1 MKMKTLRHAFSVLA
15 LASLTLFMQSCGK
28 EDAQPSVEQRI
39 AKTWIMTDMTATIAS
54 QTESVYAD
62 NVDPCMQDDEYTF
75 TANGAVSVFG
85 GSSKCDPDEPNPTST
100 GTYTVLDGG
109 KKISIDADGTGSE
122 TFDLDELTATSLK
135 VSQVDNS
142 LGIPIKITLIYRAK

>member
-1 MKMKTLRHAFSVLA
+1 MKMKTLRHAFSVLS
-15 LASLTLFMQSCGK
+15 LASVTLLIQSCGK

-39 AKTWIMTDMTATIAS
+39 AKTWIMSDMTATIS
-54 QTESVYAD
+54 GQTESVYAD

-75 TANGAVSVFG
+75 TANGAISVFG
-85 GSSKCDPDEPNPTST
+85 SNSKCDPDEPNPIST
-100 GTYTVLDGG
+100 GSFSILDGG
-109 KKISIDADGTGSE
+109 KKISINADGTGSE

-142 LGIPIKITLIYRAK
+142 LGIPIKIVLIYRAK

>member
-1 MKMKTLRHAFSVLA
+1 MN
-15 LASLTLFMQSCGK
+15 
-28 EDAQPSVEQRI
+28 
-39 AKTWIMTDMTATIAS
+39 DMTATIGT

-75 TANGAVSVFG
+75 TATGTLSVNGS
-85 GSSKCDPDEPNPTST
+85 SSKCDPDEPNPVST
-100 GTYTVLDGG
+100 GTYTILDGG
-109 KKISIDADGTGSE
+109 KKISINADGTGSE

-142 LGIPIKITLIYRAK
+142 LGIPIKITLVYRAK